1 MTEGLRITATAGGS
15 LLAGGAQRSDLTAI
29 APARQARHPSRRWP
43 RCSSSNHTTSPHLQ
57 AMFEAVMSG
66 ATDEAIEGV
75 TILARPA
82 LAAAAVDVLEAD
94 GYLLGTPANI
104 GYMSGALKHFFDQ
117 IYYLCLEA
125 TVRRPYGLYVHG
137 NSDTTGAVRAVE
149 AIAQG
154 LRWRRAQAPVA
165 VLGTP
170 SREDLRP
177 AGILAPCSRPV

>member
-1 MTEGLRITATAGGS
+1 
-15 LLAGGAQRSDLTAI
+15 
-29 APARQARHPSRRWP
+29 
-43 RCSSSNHTTSPHLQ
+43 
-57 AMFEAVMSG
+57 
-66 ATDEAIEGV
+66 
-75 TILARPA
+75 
-82 LAAAAVDVLEAD
+82 
-94 GYLLGTPANI
+94 
-104 GYMSGALKHFFDQ
+104 MSGALKHFFDQ

>member
-1 MTEGLRITATAGGS
+1 
-15 LLAGGAQRSDLTAI
+15 
-29 APARQARHPSRRWP
+29 
-43 RCSSSNHTTSPHLQ
+43 
-57 AMFEAVMSG
+57 MSG

-75 TILARPA
+75 TVLARPA
-82 LAAAAVDVLEAD
+82 LAAGAVDVLEAD

-117 IYYLCLEA
+117 MYYPCLEA

-154 LRWRRAQAPVA
+154 LQWRRAQAPVA

-170 SREDLRP
+170 SQEDLQACWELGAALAAGLTLP
-177 AGILAPCSRPV
+177 AG